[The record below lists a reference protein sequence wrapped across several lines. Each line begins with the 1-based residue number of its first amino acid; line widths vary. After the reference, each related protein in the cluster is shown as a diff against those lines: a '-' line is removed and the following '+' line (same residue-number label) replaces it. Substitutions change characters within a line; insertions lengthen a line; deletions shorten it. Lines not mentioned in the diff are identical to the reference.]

1 MITALPTLRT
11 LSQNQRITN
20 VFADVPNIANYGG
33 SEFLWNELLYRY
45 GTFLV
50 YSPETAKS
58 AVERMFIINSW
69 KYRTLL
75 GTEIDVDPLTDF
87 DITTEKA
94 GTKKDTLTGN
104 NTLIKSGGVT
114 ESANNTKT
122 LDTSVEISEN
132 IEREK
137 NTTVTENGENT
148 LTLNTNVTE
157 EETKTNNLTKT
168 ETEIN
173 NNYTDATN
181 RSDYVSED
189 LTLKPV
195 YSETLT
201 HTQDSENPLTRTT
214 LDTGTVQTESETI
227 NTGTESTDTT
237 KTVRN
242 TGTDTD
248 TKNGTTTNTGTES
261 TESDKTT
268 TYNNLTDTETESKN
282 NNGEYSESVSQ
293 VGYKSNPFELL
304 DKARL
309 TAMFS
314 VIDVIL
320 KDTKELILYL

>member
-1 MITALPTLRT
+1 MITTLRT
-11 LSQNQRITN
+11 LAQNQRITN
-20 VFADVPNIANYGG
+20 VFADVPNITNYGG
-33 SEFLWNELLYRY
+33 SEFLWSELLFRY
-45 GTFLV
+45 GSFLV

-58 AVERMFIINSW
+58 AVERMFIINRW

-75 GTEIDVDPLTDF
+75 GTEIDIDPLTDF
-87 DITTEKA
+87 DITTEKT

-104 NTLIKSGGVT
+104 NTLVKSGGIT
-114 ESANNTKT
+114 ETASDTKT

-132 IEREK
+132 IEHEK
-137 NTTVTENGENT
+137 NTIVSENGENT
-148 LTLNTNVTE
+148 LTLNTNVTG
-157 EETKTNNLTKT
+157 EETKSNNLTKT

-173 NNYTDATN
+173 NNYTDTTN
-181 RSDYVSED
+181 RSDYVSVD

-201 HTQDSENPLTRTT
+201 HRQDSENPLTHTT
-214 LDTGTVQTESETI
+214 LDTGTVKTDTETI
-227 NTGTESTDTT
+227 NTGTESTETT
-237 KTVRN
+237 KTVKN

-248 TKNGTTTNTGTES
+248 TKNSTTANTGTES
-261 TESDKTT
+261 TDFNKSV
-268 TYNNLTDTETESKN
+268 TYNNITDTETESKN

-293 VGYKSNPFELL
+293 VGYKSNPFGLL

>member
-1 MITALPTLRT
+1 MITTLPTLKT
-11 LSQNQRITN
+11 LAQNQRITN
-20 VFADVPNIANYGG
+20 VFANVPNITNYGG

-50 YSPETAKS
+50 YSPENAKS
-58 AVERMFIINSW
+58 AVERMFVINSW

-75 GTEIDVDPLTDF
+75 GTEIDVDPLTDY
-87 DITTEKA
+87 DITTEKT

-104 NTLIKSGGVT
+104 NTLVKSGGISET
-114 ESANNTKT
+114 ANNTKT

-132 IEREK
+132 IEHEK

-148 LTLNTNVTE
+148 LTLNTNVTG

-168 ETEIN
+168 ETEAN
-173 NNYTDATN
+173 NNYTDTTN

-189 LTLKPV
+189 LSLKPV

-201 HTQDSENPLTRTT
+201 HVQDSETPLTRTT
-214 LDTGTVQTESETI
+214 LDTGTVKTDTETI
-227 NTGTESTDTT
+227 NTGTESTDIT
-237 KTVRN
+237 KTVKN
-242 TGTDTD
+242 TGADTD

-282 NNGEYSESVSQ
+282 NNGEYSESVSN
-293 VGYKSNPFELL
+293 VGYKTNPFELL

>member
-1 MITALPTLRT
+1 MITTLPTLRVLAQT
-11 LSQNQRITN
+11 QRITN
-20 VFADVPNIANYGG
+20 VFANVQNIANFGG

-45 GTFLV
+45 GSFLV
-50 YSPETAKS
+50 YSPVTAKS
-58 AVERMFIINSW
+58 AVERMFIINAW

-87 DITTEKA
+87 DITTEK
-94 GTKKDTLTGN
+94 TGN
-104 NTLIKSGGVT
+104 KRDTTTGNSTLVKSGGIT
-114 ESANNTKT
+114 ETASDTKT
-122 LDTSVEISEN
+122 LDTSVEFSEN
-132 IEREK
+132 VEHEK

-148 LTLNTNVTE
+148 LTLNTNVTG

-173 NNYTDATN
+173 NNYTDTTN

-201 HTQDSENPLTRTT
+201 HRQDSENPLTRTT
-214 LDTGTVQTESETI
+214 LDTGTVKTDSETI

-237 KTVRN
+237 KTVKN

-248 TKNGTTTNTGTES
+248 TKNSTTANTGTES
-261 TESDKTT
+261 TDFEKSV
-268 TYNNLTDTETESKN
+268 TYNNITDTGTESKN
-282 NNGEYSESVSQ
+282 NNGEYSESISN

-320 KDTKELILYL
+320 KDTKDLILYL